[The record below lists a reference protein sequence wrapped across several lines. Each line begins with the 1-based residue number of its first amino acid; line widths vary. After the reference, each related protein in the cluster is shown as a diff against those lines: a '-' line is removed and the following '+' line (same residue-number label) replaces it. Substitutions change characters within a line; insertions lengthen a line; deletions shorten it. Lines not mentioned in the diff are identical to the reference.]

1 MYVRRVRTVK
11 LLKFGNSVCIE
22 SFGTISIYIYILYSN
37 RWWNLSTKLVNF
49 VTRRNNLT
57 LDSTTIAG
65 DSLPLPLPSWN
76 IVYVILQTWNL
87 GASFSICGKL
97 RFIDFPPP
105 FIFPSLPGL
114 PSFPPSS
121 FSRVHPENST
131 LDHGYSTVAS
141 FLSTAHSAKSRLSV
155 LFGRR
160 VMLVILRI
168 DRFSSH
174 DRVEFAIRNVPFF
187 LPPPLLLLSL
197 SLWLLANRWKRN
209 RLCGKEKLHYISDE
223 FEGARKNAI
232 RYYFRKFS
240 TRRFL
245 YSWLGAI

>member
-1 MYVRRVRTVK
+1 MKFIDETCKFRYTKEQSHSRFDDDVR
-11 LLKFGNSVCIE
+11 
-22 SFGTISIYIYILYSN
+22 
-37 RWWNLSTKLVNF
+37 
-49 VTRRNNLT
+49 
-57 LDSTTIAG
+57 G
-65 DSLPLPLPSWN
+65 DSLPLPFLSRN

-187 LPPPLLLLSL
+187 LPPPLPLLLLSL
-197 SLWLLANRWKRN
+197 SLSLLANRWKRN
-209 RLCGKEKLHYISDE
+209 RLCGKEKLHYQWW
-223 FEGARKNAI
+223 I
-232 RYYFRKFS
+232 RGSSKKRYSLLFS
-240 TRRFL
+240 
-245 YSWLGAI
+245 